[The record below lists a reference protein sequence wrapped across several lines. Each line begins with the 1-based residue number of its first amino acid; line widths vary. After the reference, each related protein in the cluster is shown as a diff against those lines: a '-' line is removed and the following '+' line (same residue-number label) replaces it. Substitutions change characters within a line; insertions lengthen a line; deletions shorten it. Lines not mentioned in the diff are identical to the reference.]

1 MSYPYIMQGNN
12 IVVVI
17 DNVTHTISNSHISFN
32 EVREAIK
39 NDEWDRVKEIIEPVN
54 RVLEFGRGNISIKDD
69 VLYWKDRSFHNA
81 LSRRMVDM
89 LREGFSVEPLAAF
102 MENLMNNPSRTS
114 VEELYGFLEKNSLP
128 ITPDGHFLAYKKVR
142 DDYKDIYSG
151 KFDNSV
157 GAVCEMPRNEV
168 DDNRNRTCSAGLHFC
183 SQDYLPHFGG
193 GSGNRVMIVKIN
205 PADVVSIPS
214 DYDNSKGR
222 AWRYEVVG
230 ELDVGVDDAFTRAV
244 QENANSNL
252 MDDSWLNDDSDEFT
266 SDSWLDDDSWDDSDS
281 DDDYG
286 W

>member
-142 DDYKDIYSG
+142 DNYKDIHSG
-151 KFDNSV
+151 TFDNSV

-183 SQDYLPHFGG
+183 SKDYLPHFGTG
-193 GSGNRVMIVKIN
+193 PGNRVMIVKIN

-230 ELDVGVDDAFTRAV
+230 ELNVGVDDAFTRSV
-244 QENANSNL
+244 QDNANSDL
-252 MDDSWLNDDSDEFT
+252 LDDSWLNDDSDEFT